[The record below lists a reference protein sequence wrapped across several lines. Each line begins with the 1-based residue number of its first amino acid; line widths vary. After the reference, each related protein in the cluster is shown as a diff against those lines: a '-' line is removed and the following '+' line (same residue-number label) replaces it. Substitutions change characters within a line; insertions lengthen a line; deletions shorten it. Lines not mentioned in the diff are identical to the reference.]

1 LCKSQDVVRSVHIDS
16 LNIGVCFVL
25 EKERDQKK
33 GWRERERERDNVSER
48 DSVRELKEYI

>member
-1 LCKSQDVVRSVHIDS
+1 MCKSQDVVRSVHIDS
-16 LNIGVCFVL
+16 LKVGICFVL

-33 GWRERERERDNVSER
+33 GWRERDRETDNLSER

>member
-1 LCKSQDVVRSVHIDS
+1 MRSVHIDS
-16 LNIGVCFVL
+16 LKVGICFVL

-33 GWRERERERDNVSER
+33 GWRERDRETDNHLSER